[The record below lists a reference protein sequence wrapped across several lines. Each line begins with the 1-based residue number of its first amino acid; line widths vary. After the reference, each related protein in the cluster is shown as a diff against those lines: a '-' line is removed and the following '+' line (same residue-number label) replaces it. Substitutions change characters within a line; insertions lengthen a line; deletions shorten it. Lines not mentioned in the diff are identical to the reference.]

1 MPKNFH
7 IVLNDGFWD
16 LRADGVP
23 RAISRHKTRDEA
35 IRVGRAAAERLK
47 VSLRVEDEQAEE
59 AEAVAE
65 VAEVAGAVQADTSG
79 GPPTFKADCGIA
91 RMAAA

>member
-47 VSLRVEDEQAEE
+47 VSLRVEDEQAEAADDVEETVE
-59 AEAVAE
+59 AE
-65 VAEVAGAVQADTSG
+65 TSS
-79 GPPTFKADCGIA
+79 PSTFQMDCGIA

>member
-47 VSLRVEDEQAEE
+47 VSLRVEDEQAEAADDVEETEE
-59 AEAVAE
+59 AE
-65 VAEVAGAVQADTSG
+65 TSS
-79 GPPTFKADCGIA
+79 PSTFQMDCGIA

>member
-59 AEAVAE
+59 AIEAEEAE
-65 VAEVAGAVQADTSG
+65 EARISG
-79 GPPTFKADCGIA
+79 PSTFQTDCGIA

>member
-35 IRVGRAAAERLK
+35 IRVGRAAAARLK
-47 VSLRVEDEQAEE
+47 VSLSVEDEDHGDEDP
-59 AEAVAE
+59 VPSSPS
-65 VAEVAGAVQADTSG
+65 ADN
-79 GPPTFKADCGIA
+79 AIA

>member
-35 IRVGRAAAERLK
+35 IRVGRAAAARLK

-65 VAEVAGAVQADTSG
+65 VAEVAEGQADTSG
-79 GPPTFKADCGIA
+79 GPPKFQTDCGIA

>member
-59 AEAVAE
+59 AIEAEEAE
-65 VAEVAGAVQADTSG
+65 EARTSG
-79 GPPTFKADCGIA
+79 PSTFQTDCGIA

>member
-47 VSLRVEDEQAEE
+47 VSLRVEDERAEAADDVEETEE
-59 AEAVAE
+59 AE
-65 VAEVAGAVQADTSG
+65 TSS
-79 GPPTFKADCGIA
+79 PSTFQMDCGIA

>member
-16 LRADGVP
+16 LRAEGVP

-35 IRVGRAAAERLK
+35 IRVGRAAAERLN
-47 VSLRVEDEQAEE
+47 VSLRVEDEQAEAADDAEAAEE
-59 AEAVAE
+59 AEA
-65 VAEVAGAVQADTSG
+65 SS
-79 GPPTFKADCGIA
+79 PTTFQLDCGIA
-91 RMAAA
+91 RMAAAA

>member
-35 IRVGRAAAERLK
+35 IRVGRAAAERLN

-59 AEAVAE
+59 AIEAEEAE
-65 VAEVAGAVQADTSG
+65 EARTSG
-79 GPPTFKADCGIA
+79 PSTFQTDCGIA